1 MFTFTVHI
9 LITSMKFFTLTKIKF
24 SIFIGLILIFLLSQ
38 SYIFT
43 ASAQMP
49 FYDLQPKELELRAS
63 FYTTFSSSTSER
75 KNNIKIAAMALNDAF
90 IDVGGEFSFNDRVG
104 PRTEARGYK
113 KAKIIFNGHFIDGIG
128 GGVCQVSTTLYNAV
142 LLADLS
148 ITEYH
153 PHSLPVS
160 YAAPSFDA
168 MVNSGSADLKFVNNT
183 HNPIIIKTFTDDK
196 TIKISIYGE
205 PLNCTI
211 TRKSN
216 IIKEIAAPPEEV
228 LSDNKGEYPELH
240 LGERK
245 VLSYSKKGY
254 KSEGI
259 IIKSRDGK
267 ILQSKKI
274 RVDTYSAVR
283 GTIIEGTTP
292 WQTDSED
299 IPEQNYDEAG
309 V

>member
-43 ASAQMP
+43 VSAQMP

-128 GGVCQVSTTLYNAV
+128 GGVCQVSSTLYNAV
-142 LLADLS
+142 LLANLPV
-148 ITEYH
+148 TERF
-153 PHSLPVS
+153 PHSLKVNYVPEGMDATVS
-160 YAAPSFDA
+160 YGTFDF
-168 MVNSGSADLKFVNNT
+168 KFVNSMDP
-183 HNPIIIKTFTDDK
+183 PIIIHSECENGK
-196 TIKISIYGE
+196 
-205 PLNCTI
+205 LTI
-211 TRKSN
+211 T
-216 IIKEIAAPPEEV
+216 
-228 LSDNKGEYPELH
+228 LFGH
-240 LGERK
+240 LLE
-245 VLSYSKKGY
+245 
-254 KSEGI
+254 
-259 IIKSRDGK
+259 
-267 ILQSKKI
+267 
-274 RVDTYSAVR
+274 
-283 GTIIEGTTP
+283 
-292 WQTDSED
+292 
-299 IPEQNYDEAG
+299 
-309 V
+309 